1 MKYTKSLSIVALLS
15 ASSAWAGT
23 TPYYEYEILSPDTD
37 GSNYGP
43 YGSAIGD
50 DSDLIGVYARKSR
63 VDQNL
68 DIGVPYTFNQ
78 KCFYDDDVCTLI
90 YSGSETSGDLSFE
103 NAYQAWRTATAQA
116 DQGIL
121 DPESYFMGATNNV
134 NIVGF
139 GDDTDVAVTDVVSI
153 DGEDYAVGYGSAP
166 YIDDERDFVRR
177 GFITDA
183 STSDATISL
192 LPDYYGDDDEG
203 VEGGFTSA
211 YKMRQVTYNDG
222 TEKTLIIGS
231 SSKSLAGGDS
241 DYFDACYNEG
251 DEDEESTLNN
261 LVYCPGFDTQA
272 WAWEYD
278 SSSSDTE
285 IEGFALAT
293 EWLDDNTTRSGS
305 DATYSAAAF
314 DINSSGVAVGVS
326 SYEYSD
332 SAQGGRQRAIIMTPD
347 DNGAYDTPTVIVD
360 ATGESDSNGDYDKG
374 DKSTYY
380 NSWAKTITDDNIVMG
395 NRQYASTKNR
405 NKPIEM
411 FIYDIDEDSVTF
423 PFLNKKV
430 QSTKQRLAGDSAT
443 FKGANSQGYAMN
455 ENGLIVGK
463 ADAYD
468 EEDPVVDGNYRTQS
482 AFLYDNTSGDS
493 WFIEDLLCT
502 STVEE
507 VDGESVTTVSHPLI
521 RLQSA
526 TAINDDG
533 VVLAEGY
540 QYDSISDYQ
549 NETNPTTILVKLTP
563 DSSISPDDSPN
574 CWDSEALATTD
585 STSSSSGGAS
595 FWLWILALP
604 ILLMR
609 RVKSK
614 SK

>member
-15 ASSAWAGT
+15 ASSAWAAT
-23 TPYYEYEILSPDTD
+23 SPYYEYEILSPDTD

-43 YGSAIGD
+43 YGSAISD
-50 DSDLIGVYARKSR
+50 DSELIGVYATKAK

-68 DIGVPYTFNQ
+68 DVGVPYTFNQ
-78 KCFYDDDVCTLI
+78 TCFFDDDICTI
-90 YSGSETSGDLSFE
+90 RYSGSENSSDLSFE
-103 NAYQAWRTATAQA
+103 NAYQAWRTASAEA

-121 DPESYFMGATNNV
+121 DPVSYFMGATNNV
-134 NIVGF
+134 NIEGF
-139 GDDTDVAVTDVVSI
+139 GEDTDVAITDVVDI
-153 DGEDYAVGYGSAP
+153 DGESFAVGYGSAP
-166 YIDDERDFVRR
+166 YDSAGERDFVRR
-177 GFITDA
+177 GFITDS
-183 STSDATISL
+183 STSEATISL

-211 YKMRQVTYNDG
+211 YRMRQVTYTDG
-222 TEKTLIIGS
+222 TVKTLIIGS

-278 SSSSDTE
+278 SSSSATE
-285 IEGFALAT
+285 LEGFALAT
-293 EWLDDNTTRSGS
+293 EWLDDNSTRAGS

-326 SYEYSD
+326 SFERSD
-332 SAQGGRQRAIIMTPD
+332 SAQGARQRAIIMTPSSDGTYSEPTELTKATSGVSDQD
-347 DNGAYDTPTVIVD
+347 DNI
-360 ATGESDSNGDYDKG
+360 
-374 DKSTYY
+374 Y
-380 NSWAKTITDDNIVMG
+380 NTWAKTITDENIVMG
-395 NRQYASTKNR
+395 NRQYAATKNR

-423 PFLNKKV
+423 PLEDTKV
-430 QSTKQRLAGDSAT
+430 QSTKQRLAGDSAS
-443 FKGANSQGYAMN
+443 FNGANSEGYAMN

-463 ADAYD
+463 ADAFD
-468 EEDPVVDGNYRTQS
+468 EEDPVVDGIYRTQS

-502 STVEE
+502 EDE
-507 VDGESVTTVSHPLI
+507 DGVVTHPLI

-533 VVLAEGY
+533 VVLAEGF
-540 QYDSISDYQ
+540 QYSSISNYQ
-549 NETNPTTILVKLTP
+549 NQVDATAILVKLTP
-563 DSSISPDDSPN
+563 NTSSTPDDSPN
-574 CWDSEALATTD
+574 CWESEALETD
-585 STSSSSGGAS
+585 DSSGSSGGAS
-595 FWLWILALP
+595 FWLWLLALP
-604 ILLMR
+604 VLLVR
-609 RVKSK
+609 RLKVTNN
-614 SK
+614 

>member
-15 ASSAWAGT
+15 ASSAWAAT
-23 TPYYEYEILSPDTD
+23 SPYYEYEILSPDTD

-43 YGSAIGD
+43 YGSAISD
-50 DSDLIGVYARKSR
+50 DNSELIGVYATKAK

-68 DIGVPYTFNQ
+68 DVGVPYTFNQ
-78 KCFYDDDVCTLI
+78 TCFFDDDICTI
-90 YSGSETSGDLSFE
+90 RYSGSENSSDLSFE
-103 NAYQAWRTATAQA
+103 NAYQAWRTASAEA

-121 DPESYFMGATNNV
+121 DPVSYFMGATNNV
-134 NIVGF
+134 NIEGF
-139 GDDTDVAVTDVVSI
+139 GEDTDVAITDVVDI
-153 DGEDYAVGYGSAP
+153 DGESFAVGYGSAP
-166 YIDDERDFVRR
+166 YDSAGERDFVRR
-177 GFITDA
+177 GFITDS
-183 STSDATISL
+183 STSEATISL

-211 YKMRQVTYNDG
+211 YRMRQVTYTDG
-222 TEKTLIIGS
+222 TVKTLIIGS

-278 SSSSDTE
+278 SSSSATE
-285 IEGFALAT
+285 LEGFALAT
-293 EWLDDNTTRSGS
+293 EWLDDNSTRAGS

-326 SYEYSD
+326 SFERSD
-332 SAQGGRQRAIIMTPD
+332 SAQGARQRAIIMTPSSDGTYSEPTELTKATSGVSDQD
-347 DNGAYDTPTVIVD
+347 DNI
-360 ATGESDSNGDYDKG
+360 
-374 DKSTYY
+374 Y
-380 NSWAKTITDDNIVMG
+380 NTWAKTITDENIVMG
-395 NRQYASTKNR
+395 NRQYAATKNR

-423 PFLNKKV
+423 PLEDTKV
-430 QSTKQRLAGDSAT
+430 QSTKQRLAGDSAS
-443 FKGANSQGYAMN
+443 FNGANSEGYAMN

-463 ADAYD
+463 ADAFD
-468 EEDPVVDGNYRTQS
+468 EEDPVVDGIYRTQS

-502 STVEE
+502 EDE
-507 VDGESVTTVSHPLI
+507 DGVVTHPLI

-533 VVLAEGY
+533 VVLAEGF
-540 QYDSISDYQ
+540 QYSSISNYQ
-549 NETNPTTILVKLTP
+549 NQVDATAILVKLTP
-563 DSSISPDDSPN
+563 NTSSTPDDSPN
-574 CWDSEALATTD
+574 CWESEALETD
-585 STSSSSGGAS
+585 DSSGSSGGAS
-595 FWLWILALP
+595 FWLWLLALP
-604 ILLMR
+604 VLLVR
-609 RVKSK
+609 RLKVTNN
-614 SK
+614 